1 MIFDDASVRAIRN
14 ALKNRLF
21 AAIPLSTE
29 HGPAMLPARSLVRRG
44 KHIASSRRDSTGGLF
59 APITQARPTVA
70 AALMLTILVAA
81 ILPSATYA
89 QRKPKLRIDA
99 DCEVFAIAPDNRIA
113 YSVPHMKRI
122 KKIVIE
128 RDDIW
133 IASPN
138 GKTKLIVDPEKFMP
152 ATEKT
157 SYVVNALSWSPDGK
171 RILAD
176 MTVQKGSDDPD
187 EPVGG
192 TKSIALFED
201 EGREIKVAGAKARFI
216 DNATNGTWLADDRT
230 VVYLTGERAYTI
242 VRTNTSDGK
251 STTLFAGHTFEAV
264 AWDAKGN
271 QAFAVSE
278 NLSVMGRLALLE
290 LDLVHEGIRQLSR
303 LEGFE
308 GQLTVSSTGSQVGFF
323 EDGDTIEVRD
333 LANPMKPIRIKT
345 GMGKFAF
352 GRDGRHVVLKR
363 GPDNKSG
370 DLVWVGLYDGTF
382 VPLFHDLEFHDFQI
396 APDGE
401 SLAVT
406 QVGKAVLSVYA
417 LR

>member
-1 MIFDDASVRAIRN
+1 MLAIL
-14 ALKNRLF
+14 A
-21 AAIPLSTE
+21 AAISPRTTS
-29 HGPAMLPARSLVRRG
+29 
-44 KHIASSRRDSTGGLF
+44 
-59 APITQARPTVA
+59 
-70 AALMLTILVAA
+70 
-81 ILPSATYA
+81 A

-122 KKIVIE
+122 KKIAIE

-152 ATEKT
+152 AAEKT

-171 RILAD
+171 RIVAD
-176 MTVQKGSDDPD
+176 LTVQKGSDDPD

-192 TKSIALFED
+192 TKSIALLD
-201 EGREIKVAGAKARFI
+201 DNGREIKVAGTKARFI
-216 DNATNGTWLADDRT
+216 ENATDGTWLADDRT

-251 STTLFAGHTFEAV
+251 NTTLFAGHTFDAV
-264 AWDAKGN
+264 AWDAKRN

-278 NLSVMGRLALLE
+278 NLSVMGKLALLE
-290 LDLVHEGIRQLSR
+290 LDLVHEGIRQLTR
-303 LEGFE
+303 LEAFE

-323 EDGDTIEVRD
+323 ADGDTIEVRD
-333 LANPMKPIRIKT
+333 LTSPMKPVRVKT
-345 GMGKFAF
+345 GMGKFEF
-352 GRDGRHVVLKR
+352 GREGRHILLKR
-363 GPDNKSG
+363 GPENKSG

-382 VPLFHDLEFHDFQI
+382 VPLFHSLEFHDFQI
-396 APDGE
+396 APDGD